1 MQCSKHVYF
10 LGPKMMLPV
19 RLLLKSLG
27 IRGYCS
33 LTALLLAASLIPAL
47 LAQPIIWSIPPLLLG
62 ILLTIGFFLQVNR
75 ELQAFMPLLAEDR
88 ATSCYLLAPLATDTR
103 HRLRESERAYN
114 SSAEVVSEISH
125 SVAELSR
132 NAERV
137 ARNTEQQ
144 SHATAS
150 TAAAVTEISQSIEEV
165 TRYVHDTRHSAQE
178 ASTLAEGGL
187 GALQPARAEVES
199 VARLAQETAERVKA
213 LEARSTSVSA
223 MSAFIRDLA
232 DQTNL
237 LALNAAIEAARAGE
251 HGRGFSVV
259 AEEVRALAQRS
270 HNASSEIS
278 NDICAVQEQMAAL
291 RQQMETVVSST
302 DRCVAA
308 TSDVEAALTAISD
321 HTATVSDQV
330 TQIATSVEQ
339 QAIAARDIS
348 AHIEQ
353 VAQVAESNSSMAGE
367 TSAIA
372 AHIAQLTRKEQEGAS
387 L

>member
-1 MQCSKHVYF
+1 
-10 LGPKMMLPV
+10 MLPIQ
-19 RLLLKSLG
+19 LLLKTLG
-27 IRGYCS
+27 IRGYCL
-33 LTALLLAASLIPAL
+33 LTVLLLATSPLPVL
-47 LAQPIIWSIPPLLLG
+47 LGQQLIWSTIPLTAGLLM
-62 ILLTIGFFLQVNR
+62 TIGFFIQVSR
-75 ELQAFMPLLAEDR
+75 ELHSFLPLLSEDR
-88 ATSCYLLAPLATDTR
+88 ESSCYLLAPLAADAR
-103 HRLRESERAYN
+103 DKLRESRRN
-114 SSAEVVSEISH
+114 HDSSSEIVNEISH
-125 SVAELSR
+125 SVSELTR

-137 ARNTEQQ
+137 AQNTGKQ

-165 TRYVHDTRHSAQE
+165 TRYIHETRQSAQE
-178 ASTLAEGGL
+178 ARTLADGGL
-187 GALQPARAEVES
+187 NALLPARQEVET
-199 VARLAQETAERVKA
+199 VARLAQQTAEQVKA

-291 RQQMETVVSST
+291 RQQMETVVTST
-302 DRCVAA
+302 DNCVAA
-308 TSDVEAALTAISD
+308 TADVEAALNAIND

-339 QAIAARDIS
+339 QAVAARDIS

-353 VAQVAESNSSMAGE
+353 VAQVAESNSAMAGE

-372 AHIAQLTRKEQEGAS
+372 AHIAKLTRQEQGGDPR
-387 L
+387 